1 MSISPGHIDES
12 ERRFSPEERRIAEI
26 LAREGRMLSAKAEVN
41 YRRIGDAIV
50 DGVLVEFKN
59 LATTTADSETIG
71 NTVNNSIRRG
81 GQARHIIIDARRSGL
96 TEVEAIRGL
105 ARVRN
110 ITRGMMDSV
119 RIIGD
124 GFDVASTDFQ

>member
-1 MSISPGHIDES
+1 MSISSGQIDES

-26 LAREGRMLSAKAEVN
+26 LVREGRMVSAKAEVKHK
-41 YRRIGDAIV
+41 RMGDAIV
-50 DGVLVEFKN
+50 DGTLMEFKS
-59 LATTTADSETIG
+59 LTTTTADSETIR
-71 NTVNNSIRRG
+71 NTINNSIRRG

-124 GFDVASTDFQ
+124 RFDVTSTDFR